1 MEQLLTL
8 DLPNH
13 LLPDD
18 PKQPDE
24 HGRQEY
30 IITLHD
36 YDNLDVF
43 YQDMENL
50 GGPEHVPDRAV
61 AVEQRM
67 PNSRNTSYRLTA
79 EEAEQIKNDPRVLA
93 VTLTLE
99 EAGLKIV
106 PNWVQTSTAWSKN
119 SSIVSAS
126 LNWAL
131 KRCTD
136 GADDGNW
143 GTDGGI
149 LVPKVV
155 SGTVTTTASGKNVD
169 VVIVDDHFKTAHPE
183 AAVNSDGSGG
193 SRVVEY
199 NWFQHNP
206 NVTGG
211 ATGTYTYSSSPSGD
225 HGANVAGIAAG
236 NTCGWARDANIYCI
250 DPYGTSGN
258 SPAPNTNNIL
268 NYVKEFHLNK
278 PVNPNTGRKNPT
290 IVNMSISI
298 TSTQAVLGATTS
310 VAGAITSLRYAGNV
324 YNTST
329 WNAVDFA
336 YPSSKT
342 GGALTGTGMF
352 VAQVNGN
359 WGIYFPTRYSPMEAD
374 IIDLINAGVIVVVAA
389 GNEYSIMENYSGTD
403 TDHYNDYIVMSNST
417 TYYPRRGG
425 ISTAEGCISVGSV
438 DTTVAPRKSNFS
450 NLGPRVNIFA
460 PGSNIA
466 SSANTSSSGVRDP
479 RNSSYYKILMSGTSM
494 ACPQVTG
501 ILACLLEV
509 YPDLTQS
516 EALAFLNSTF
526 SKSDQLTQTGNAEQY
541 QGSYYSLGNAPN
553 RYLYC
558 QLERTVTGNVYPKE
572 NTRLRP
578 TEGQM
583 WPRPRIKRV

>member
-8 DLPNH
+8 DLPDH

-18 PKQPDE
+18 PKQPDQD
-24 HGRQEY
+24 GRQEY
-30 IITLHD
+30 VITLHD
-36 YDNLDVF
+36 YDNLEAF

-61 AVEQRM
+61 PVEQRM

-79 EEAEQIKNDPRVLA
+79 EEAEKIKSDPRVLA

-106 PNWVQTSTAWSKN
+106 PHWVQTSSGWSKS
-119 SSIVSAS
+119 SSIVGSS

-149 LVPKVV
+149 LVPSAVT
-155 SGTVTTTASGKNVD
+155 GTVTTTASGKNVD
-169 VVIVDDHFKTAHPE
+169 VVIVDDHLKTAHPE
-183 AAVNSDGSGG
+183 AAVNIDGTGG

-206 NVTGG
+206 AVTGG
-211 ATGTYTYSSSPSGD
+211 AISTYTYSASPSD
-225 HGANVAGIAAG
+225 NHGANVAGIAAG

-250 DPYGTSGN
+250 NPYSTSGN
-258 SPAPNTNNIL
+258 SPAPNVDNIL

-290 IVNMSISI
+290 IVNMSIGI
-298 TSTQAVLGATTS
+298 TPTHAILGPTTSTSGP
-310 VAGAITSLRYAGNV
+310 ITSLRYSGTT

-329 WNAVDFA
+329 WSALDFA
-336 YPSSKT
+336 YPSNKT
-342 GGALTGTGMF
+342 GGSITGTGMF
-352 VAQVNGN
+352 VAQLGGN
-359 WGIYFPTRYSPMEAD
+359 WGIYFPTRYAPMEAD
-374 IIDLINAGVIVVVAA
+374 IVDLINAGVIVVVAA
-389 GNEYSIMENYSGTD
+389 GNEYSIMNNYSSD
-403 TDHYNDYIVMSNST
+403 NSDHYNDYIVASGT

-425 ISTAEGCISVGSV
+425 ISTVEGCICVGSI

-450 NLGPRVNIFA
+450 NTGPRINIFA

-466 SSANTSSSGVRDP
+466 SSSNTNSSGVRDP

-494 ACPQVTG
+494 AAPQVTG
-501 ILACLLEV
+501 ILACLLEI
-509 YPDLTQS
+509 YPDLNQS
-516 EALAFLNSTF
+516 QALEFLNSTF
-526 SKSDQLTQTGNAEQY
+526 GKSDQLSQTGNAEQY
-541 QGSYYSLGNAPN
+541 QGSYYSLAGAAN
-553 RYLYC
+553 RFLYC
-558 QLERTVTGNVYPKE
+558 QLERKVNGNVYPKE

-578 TEGQM
+578 NDGQV

>member
-1 MEQLLTL
+1 MEQLVSL
-8 DLPNH
+8 DLPSH

-18 PKQPDE
+18 PKQPDKE
-24 HGRQEY
+24 GRQEY
-30 IITLHD
+30 IITLHSHED
-36 YDNLDVF
+36 LDNFYD
-43 YQDMENL
+43 DMETP
-50 GGPEHVPDRAV
+50 GGSLCIPNRAV
-61 AVEQRM
+61 PVEQRL

-79 EEAEQIKNDPRVLA
+79 EEVEKISNDPRVLA

-106 PNWVQTSTAWSKN
+106 PHWVQTSTAWSK
-119 SSIVSAS
+119 SPSIASAS

-131 KRCTD
+131 KRCID
-136 GADDGNW
+136 GTDDGNW

-149 LVPKVV
+149 LVPSTV

-169 VVIVDDHFKTAHPE
+169 VIIVDDHLKTAHPE
-183 AAVNSDGSGG
+183 AAFNVDGSGG

-206 NVTGG
+206 AVTGG
-211 ATGTYTYSSSPSGD
+211 SAGTYTYSTSPSD
-225 HGANVAGIAAG
+225 NHGANVAGIAAG

-250 DPYGTSGN
+250 NPYGTSGN
-258 SPAPNTNNIL
+258 SPAPNTINVL

-278 PVNPNTGRKNPT
+278 PVNPDTGRKNPT
-290 IVNMSISI
+290 IVNMSIGI
-298 TSTQAVLGATTS
+298 TPTHAILGTTTTAS
-310 VAGAITSLRYAGNV
+310 GAITSMRYAGTV

-329 WNAVDFA
+329 WSATDFA

-342 GGALTGTGMF
+342 TGALNGTGMF
-352 VAQVNGN
+352 VSQISGN

-389 GNEYSIMENYSGTD
+389 GNEYSILNNYSSD
-403 TDHYNDYIVMSNST
+403 SSDHYNDYLVMADGT

-425 ISTAEGCISVGSV
+425 ISTVEGCICVGSI
-438 DTTVAPRKSNFS
+438 DTTYNPRKSNFS
-450 NLGPRVNIFA
+450 NTGPRINIFA

-466 SSANTSSSGVRDP
+466 SSSNTNSSGVRDS

-509 YPDLTQS
+509 YPDLNQS
-516 EALAFLNSTF
+516 QALEFLNSTF
-526 SKSDQLTQTGNAEQY
+526 SKSNQLSQTGNAELY
-541 QGSYYSLGNAPN
+541 QGSYYSLAGAEN
-553 RYLYC
+553 RYLFC
-558 QLERTVTGNVYPKE
+558 QLERKVNGNVYPKQ

-578 TEGQM
+578 NEGQV
-583 WPRPRIKRV
+583 WPRSRIKRI

>member
-1 MEQLLTL
+1 MMQELNVIN
-8 DLPNH
+8 LPDH
-13 LLPDD
+13 LLPEE

-30 IITLHD
+30 VITLHSHED
-36 YDNLDVF
+36 LDHFYD
-43 YQDMENL
+43 DMETP
-50 GGPEHVPDRAV
+50 GGSLYIPDRAV
-61 AVEQRM
+61 PVEQRL
-67 PNSRNTSYRLTA
+67 PSSRNTSYRLTA
-79 EEAEQIKNDPRVLA
+79 EEVELIKNDPRVLA

-106 PNWVQTSTAWSKN
+106 PHWVQTSTAWSKN

-126 LNWAL
+126 LNWGL

-149 LVPKVV
+149 LVPKVA

-169 VVIVDDHFKTAHPE
+169 VIIVDDHLKTAHPE
-183 AAVNSDGSGG
+183 AAVNIDGTGG

-206 NVTGG
+206 TVTGG
-211 ATGTYTYSSSPSGD
+211 AVGTYTYSAAPSD
-225 HGANVAGIAAG
+225 NHGANVAGIAAG

-250 DPYGTSGN
+250 NPYGTSGN

-290 IVNMSISI
+290 IVNMSIGITPTHAILGTSSSSSGPI
-298 TSTQAVLGATTS
+298 TSM
-310 VAGAITSLRYAGNV
+310 RYAGTV

-329 WNAVDFA
+329 WSANNFA
-336 YPSSKT
+336 YPSGVT

-359 WGIYFPTRYSPMEAD
+359 WGIYFPTRYAPMEAD
-374 IIDLINAGVIVVVAA
+374 ITDLINAGVIVVVAA
-389 GNEYSIMENYSGTD
+389 GNEYSIMENYSGD
-403 TDHYNDYIVMSNST
+403 DADHYNDYIVASGV

-425 ISTAEGCISVGSV
+425 ISTVDGCIAVGSI
-438 DTTVAPRKSNFS
+438 DTTVAPRKSDFS
-450 NLGPRVNIFA
+450 NTGPRVDIFA

-466 SSANTSSSGVRDP
+466 SSSNTSSSGVRDP
-479 RNSSYYKILMSGTSM
+479 RNTSYYKILMSGTSM

-501 ILACLLEV
+501 ILACLLEA
-509 YPDLTQS
+509 YPDLNQS
-516 EALAFLNSTF
+516 EALEFLNSTF
-526 SKSDQLTQTGNAEQY
+526 SKSDQLSQTGNAEQY
-541 QGSYYSLGNAPN
+541 LGSYYSLAGASN
-553 RYLYC
+553 RYLFC
-558 QLERTVTGNVYPKE
+558 QLERKVSGEVYPKQ

-578 TEGQM
+578 SDGQL
-583 WPRPRIKRV
+583 WPRSRIKRV

>member
-1 MEQLLTL
+1 MEQLITL
-8 DLPNH
+8 DIPNH

-24 HGRQEY
+24 EGRQEY
-30 IITLHD
+30 IITLHSHD
-36 YDNLDVF
+36 DLDQFYD
-43 YQDMENL
+43 DMETP
-50 GGPEHVPDRAV
+50 GGSLYIPDRAV
-61 AVEQRM
+61 PVEQRL

-79 EEAEQIKNDPRVLA
+79 KEVEEIRNDVRVSA

-106 PNWVQTSTAWSKN
+106 PHWVQTSTAWSKN

-126 LNWAL
+126 LNWGL

-169 VVIVDDHFKTAHPE
+169 VIIVDDHLKTAHPE
-183 AAVNSDGSGG
+183 AAFNVDGSGG

-206 NVTGG
+206 AVTGS
-211 ATGTYTYSSSPSGD
+211 AAGTYTYSASPSD
-225 HGANVAGIAAG
+225 NHGANVAGIAAG

-250 DPYGTSGN
+250 NPYETSGN
-258 SPAPNTNNIL
+258 SPAPNVNNIL
-268 NYVKEFHLNK
+268 NYIKEFHLNK

-290 IVNMSISI
+290 IVNMSIGI
-298 TSTQAVLGATTS
+298 TPTHAILGTTNS
-310 VAGAITSLRYAGNV
+310 ASGPITSLRYAGNI

-329 WNAVDFA
+329 WGAVDFA

-352 VAQVNGN
+352 VTQINGN
-359 WGIYFPTRYSPMEAD
+359 WGIYFPTRYDPMEAD
-374 IIDLINAGVIVVVAA
+374 IVDLINAGVIVVVAA
-389 GNEYSIMENYSGTD
+389 GNEYSIMENYSD
-403 TDHYNDYIVMSNST
+403 DVNDHYNDYIVVNGFT
-417 TYYPRRGG
+417 FYPRRGG
-425 ISTAEGCISVGSV
+425 ISTVEGCICVGSI
-438 DTTVAPRKSNFS
+438 DTTMTPRKSNFS
-450 NLGPRVNIFA
+450 NTGPRIDIFA

-466 SSANTSSSGVRDP
+466 SSSNTNSSGVRDS
-479 RNSSYYKILMSGTSM
+479 RNTNYYKILMSGTSM

-501 ILACLLEV
+501 MLACLLEV
-509 YPDLTQS
+509 YPDLDQS
-516 EALAFLNSTF
+516 QALDFLNSTF
-526 SKSDQLTQTGNAEQY
+526 SKSNQLSQTGDAELY
-541 QGSYYSLGNAPN
+541 QGSFYSLAGAEN
-553 RYLYC
+553 RYLFC
-558 QLERTVTGNVYPKE
+558 QLERKVIGNVYPKQ
-572 NTRLRP
+572 NTKLRP
-578 TEGQM
+578 SSGQA
-583 WPRPRIKRV
+583 WPRSRIKRI

>member
-1 MEQLLTL
+1 MEDLNVI
-8 DLPNH
+8 DLPSH
-13 LLPDD
+13 LLPDE

-30 IITLHD
+30 VITLHD
-36 YDNLDVF
+36 YDDLDVF

-50 GGPEHVPDRAV
+50 GGPEHIPDREIP
-61 AVEQRM
+61 VENRL

-106 PNWVQTSTAWSKN
+106 PHWVQTSTAWSKN

-136 GADDGNW
+136 GVDDGNW

-155 SGTVTTTASGKNVD
+155 SGTVTTTATGKNVD
-169 VVIVDDHFKTAHPE
+169 VVIVDDHLKTAHPE
-183 AAVNSDGSGG
+183 AALNSDGTGG
-193 SRVVEY
+193 SRIVEY

-206 NVTGG
+206 AVTGDAVG
-211 ATGTYTYSSSPSGD
+211 NYTYATNPSD
-225 HGANVAGIAAG
+225 NHGANVAGIAAG

-250 DPYGTSGN
+250 NPYGTSGN

-290 IVNMSISI
+290 IVNMSIGI
-298 TSTQAVLGATTS
+298 TPTHAVLGPSTS
-310 VAGAITSLRYAGNV
+310 SSGPITSMRYAGNV

-329 WNAVDFA
+329 WNAVNFA
-336 YPSSKT
+336 YPNSVT
-342 GGALTGTGMF
+342 GGAINGIGMF
-352 VAQVNGN
+352 VAQVSGN
-359 WGIYFPTRYSPMEAD
+359 WGIYFPTRYAPMEAD
-374 IIDLINAGVIVVVAA
+374 ITDLINAGVIVVVAA
-389 GNEYSIMENYSGTD
+389 GNEYSIIENYSSNNS
-403 TDHYNDYIVMSNST
+403 DHYNDYIVASGT

-425 ISTAEGCISVGSV
+425 LSAVEGCISVGSI
-438 DTTVAPRKSNFS
+438 DTTVAPRKSDFS
-450 NLGPRVNIFA
+450 NTGPRINIFA

-466 SSANTSSSGVRDP
+466 SSSNTSSSGVRDP
-479 RNSSYYKILMSGTSM
+479 RSSSYYKILMSGTSM
-494 ACPQVTG
+494 ATPQVTG

-509 YPDLTQS
+509 YPDLNQS
-516 EALAFLNSTF
+516 EAITFLNSTF
-526 SKSDQLTQTGNAEQY
+526 SKSDQLSQTGDAELY
-541 QGSYYSLGNAPN
+541 QGSYYSLAGGTN
-553 RYLYC
+553 RYLFC
-558 QLERTVTGNVYPKE
+558 QLERKVSGQVYPKQ
-572 NTRLRP
+572 NTKLRP
-578 TEGQM
+578 TEGQL
-583 WPRPRIKRV
+583 WPRSRIKRV